1 MNAVLLT
8 IIQSERGYYL
18 REESREYR
26 GELSSD
32 DLLQNI
38 PMSLG
43 RQIRIT
49 QHATRGSNLP
59 RV

>member
-8 IIQSERGYYL
+8 IIQSERGCYL
-18 REESREYR
+18 REESRQYR
-26 GELSSD
+26 GKLSAD

-38 PMSLG
+38 PMPLG

-49 QHATRGSNLP
+49 QYATRGGNLP